1 MPAIEDHARAL
12 DRVHLVKLGDVARPF
27 SIRAISAW
35 TVGSIIGPTRGGGM
49 HSPREAALGLHQ
61 TADGFHAENFRPGA
75 CVLIQRNGER
85 FWCVVEETAAT
96 KGIVNARVDQILL
109 RNPSLM
115 PGSLISFPKVDVL
128 DLLTVDD
135 FTKWL
140 RLVSTS
146 PCAALKWWEERK
158 MRGGKV
164 AGVV

>member
-1 MPAIEDHARAL
+1 
-12 DRVHLVKLGDVARPF
+12 
-27 SIRAISAW
+27 
-35 TVGSIIGPTRGGGM
+35 M

-135 FTKWL
+135 FTKC
-140 RLVSTS
+140 VTS
-146 PCAALKWWEERK
+146 RQHESVCGLAVVGGENDERWDGS
-158 MRGGKV
+158 RGSV
-164 AGVV
+164 APVV